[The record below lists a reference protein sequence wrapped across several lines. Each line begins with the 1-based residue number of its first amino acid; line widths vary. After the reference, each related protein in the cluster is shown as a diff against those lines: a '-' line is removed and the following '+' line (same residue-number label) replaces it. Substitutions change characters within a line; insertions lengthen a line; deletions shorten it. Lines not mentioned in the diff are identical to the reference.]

1 VAESYNPRG
10 DDVNIRARAQMLEYE
25 LISDRV
31 AASAGGRVLDWGCGW
46 GQISDLLLERS
57 VDVVAFDYRPD
68 EPPGTAPL
76 ERFPRITAH
85 FSDDPVALPFPD
97 DHFDAVVSCGVLE
110 HVEHPDASLDELH
123 RILRPGG
130 QLLVYKLPNR
140 FSYLERLARAMGLY
154 YHGLA
159 PHDRVYDQRSAC
171 TLLTRHDFRVVAF
184 RRTNLLP
191 LSLTHPRIQPLAP
204 AIWGLNGFLRHVPG
218 LGLLATNLE
227 LEAIALGRFRRPR
240 AERSATSF
248 AASSARN

>member
-25 LISDRV
+25 LIADRV
-31 AASAGGRVLDWGCGW
+31 ASLARGLVLDWGCGW
-46 GQISDLLLERS
+46 GQVSELLLERG

-110 HVEHPDASLDELH
+110 HVEHPGASLDELH
-123 RILRPGG
+123 RVLRPGG

-140 FSYLERLARAMGLY
+140 FSYLERLAKAMGLY

-159 PHDRVYDQRSAC
+159 PHDRVYDKRSAC
-171 TLLTRHDFRVVAF
+171 DLLAAHDFSVRAF

-204 AIWGLNGFLRHVPG
+204 AIWELNRFLRYVPG
-218 LGLLATNLE
+218 LALLATNLE
-227 LEAIALGRFRRPR
+227 LEAIALGRFRRQR
-240 AERSATSF
+240 AERSAAGL
-248 AASSARN
+248 AATGARN